1 MNQINS
7 SFTIF
12 PLPHSMQMY
21 WQTIASSLRDVLVDM
36 SNINE
41 LDEQTFGHAKNAI
54 LTANSCADLYGNVIG
69 LPFEERD
76 IERNNY
82 ENCEIVFYNQLIMLL
97 LHEGFRFR
105 LQNIV
110 REEVSI
116 GTRYFSR
123 FLSAVGVDVV

>member
-7 SFTIF
+7 SFTFF

-41 LDEQTFGHAKNAI
+41 LDEQTFGYAKNAI